1 MFDYE
6 DIVNYVYIDRPLNIY
21 ILSDKVL
28 AMYRGGYYQK
38 YLKYNIKYLS
48 QN

>member
-1 MFDYE
+1 MFNYE
-6 DIVNYVYIDRPLNIY
+6 DLVNYVYIDRPLNIM
-21 ILSDKVL
+21 SDKVL

-38 YLKYNIKYLS
+38 YLKYNTKYLS